1 MVEEKEGNY
10 IIGLLACDTHN
21 ITGWHVGVQLMGEER
36 NKENKE
42 IKKED

>member
-21 ITGWHVGVQLMGEER
+21 ITGWQVCVQLMGEER

-42 IKKED
+42 INKED